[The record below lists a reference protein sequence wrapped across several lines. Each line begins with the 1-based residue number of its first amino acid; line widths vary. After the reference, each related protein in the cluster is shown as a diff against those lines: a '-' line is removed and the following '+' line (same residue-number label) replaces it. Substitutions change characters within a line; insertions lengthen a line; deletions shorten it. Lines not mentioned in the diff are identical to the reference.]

1 LINKNY
7 TIPLLGGVAI
17 VCASTWTIAGTV
29 ISLIVLLFLIDQM
42 ILGGK
47 YTKYIHR
54 KLTLRKTFDVFHIL
68 ASSNNPDN
76 GESACT
82 IYASPDKQR
91 VKFTIQ
97 MRKEL
102 TMGFIRLEF
111 KGEGEIPIIEDLYDW
126 YIEDEVKPHNVI
138 VKRTKDGGILWEY
151 TTPKPRFKDSNT
163 TIGIKCLARDSF
175 EGVLDFRV
183 TFNEIQRMS
192 RAIPFKVKQE

>member
-1 LINKNY
+1 MISKNY
-7 TIPLLGGVAI
+7 TIPLLGGMAI
-17 VCASTWTIAGTV
+17 VCALTWTIAGTV

-47 YTKYIHR
+47 HTKYIHR
-54 KLTLRKTFDVFHIL
+54 KLTLGKTFDVFHIPTL
-68 ASSNNPDN
+68 SNDPNN
-76 GESACT
+76 GESGCT
-82 IYASPDKQR
+82 IYASPDIQQ

-111 KGEGEIPIIEDLYDW
+111 KGEGGIPVIKDLYDW
-126 YIEDEVKPHNVI
+126 YIEDESKPHNVI

-151 TTPKPRFKDSNT
+151 TTPKPRFKDSST

-175 EGVLDFRV
+175 DGVLDFRA
-183 TFNEIQRMS
+183 TFTEIQRIS
-192 RAIPFKVKQE
+192 RTIPFKVKQE